1 MNEIV
6 DKIYTNKIIVA
17 PSILTASFANL
28 EKSINELEEAGCDY
42 LHLDIMDG
50 VFVPQITFGA
60 KIVSDIKK
68 ISKVPLDAHL
78 MIVAPENHIDDFAK
92 AGVDMISVH
101 FEGNI
106 HLHKLIMQIK
116 SHNIK
121 AGVVLNPHTAVEN
134 IEPIIDYID
143 NILIMSVNPGF
154 GGQKFIESSIQKIE
168 KTKKLIGNRNI
179 FLSVDGG
186 INLNT
191 CDRVIESGAN
201 FLISGSAI
209 IDSEDKKSVINRLK
223 GN

>member
-1 MNEIV
+1 M
-6 DKIYTNKIIVA
+6 NKIIIA
-17 PSILTASFANL
+17 PSILTASFVNL
-28 EKSINELEEAGCDY
+28 EKSVKELEEAEADY

-68 ISKVPLDAHL
+68 ISKLPLDAHL
-78 MIVAPENHIDDFAK
+78 MIINPENHIDSFAK
-92 AGVDMISVH
+92 AGADMISVH

-121 AGVVLNPHTAVEN
+121 AGVVLNPHTRVEN
-134 IEPIIDYID
+134 IEPIMNYID

-154 GGQKFIESSIQKIE
+154 GGQKFIESSIDKI
-168 KTKKLIGNRNI
+168 KKAKKLIGNRDI

-186 INLNT
+186 INLDT
-191 CDRVIESGAN
+191 CDKVIEAGAN

-209 IDSEDKKSVINRLK
+209 IDSDNKKSVINRLK
-223 GN
+223 GNK

>member
-1 MNEIV
+1 M
-6 DKIYTNKIIVA
+6 NKIIIA
-17 PSILTASFANL
+17 PSILTASFGNL
-28 EKSINELEEAGCDY
+28 EKSVKELGEAKADY

-68 ISKVPLDAHL
+68 ISKLPLDAHL
-78 MIVAPENHIDDFAK
+78 MIINPENHIDSFAK
-92 AGVDMISVH
+92 AGADMISVH

-121 AGVVLNPHTAVEN
+121 AGVVLNPHTRVEN
-134 IEPIIDYID
+134 IEPIMDYID

-154 GGQKFIESSIQKIE
+154 GGQKFIESSIDKI
-168 KTKKLIGNRNI
+168 KKAKKLIGNREI

-186 INLNT
+186 INLDT
-191 CDRVIESGAN
+191 CDKVIEAGAN

-209 IDSEDKKSVINRLK
+209 IDSDNKKSVINRLK
-223 GN
+223 GNK

>member
-1 MNEIV
+1 M
-6 DKIYTNKIIVA
+6 NKIIIA
-17 PSILTASFANL
+17 PSILTASFGNL
-28 EKSINELEEAGCDY
+28 EKSVKELEEAKADY

-68 ISKVPLDAHL
+68 ISKLPLDAHL
-78 MIVAPENHIDDFAK
+78 MIINPENHIDSFAK
-92 AGVDMISVH
+92 AGADIISVH

-121 AGVVLNPHTAVEN
+121 AGVVLNPHTRVEN
-134 IEPIIDYID
+134 IEPIMDYID

-154 GGQKFIESSIQKIE
+154 GGQKFIESSIDKI
-168 KTKKLIGNRNI
+168 KKAKKLIGNREI

-186 INLNT
+186 INLDT
-191 CDRVIESGAN
+191 CDKVIEAGAN

-209 IDSEDKKSVINRLK
+209 IESDNKKSVINRLK
-223 GN
+223 GNK

>member
-1 MNEIV
+1 M
-6 DKIYTNKIIVA
+6 NKIIIA
-17 PSILTASFANL
+17 PSILTASFGNL
-28 EKSINELEEAGCDY
+28 EKIIKELEESGCDY

-60 KIVSDIKK
+60 KIVADIKK

-78 MIVAPENHIDDFAK
+78 MIVNPENHIDDFAK
-92 AGVDMISVH
+92 AGVNMISVH
-101 FEGNI
+101 FENNI

-121 AGVVLNPHTAVEN
+121 AGVVLNPHTRVEN

-154 GGQKFIESSIQKIE
+154 GGQKFIESSIEKI
-168 KTKKLIGNRNI
+168 KKAKKLIGNRDI
-179 FLSVDGG
+179 ILSVDGG

-191 CDRVIESGAN
+191 CDKVIEAGAN
-201 FLISGSAI
+201 FLVSGSAI
-209 IDSEDKKSVINRLK
+209 IDSEDKKAIINRLK
-223 GN
+223 WNKEK